1 MIYCLSCKRN
11 TSDLNGSH
19 SKSKNGRMMM
29 KCSCGVCKGKKC
41 QFVKSSGATR
51 AKGKGSQKGQTA
63 DGLFGDILG
72 TILPIA
78 GTIGG
83 AYLGSPMTGN
93 MLGNV
98 GSQLASKIPF

>member
-11 TSDLNGSH
+11 TSDLNGTH

-29 KCSCGVCKGKKC
+29 KCSCSICKGKKC
-41 QFVKSSGATR
+41 QFVKSSGTMNVKR
-51 AKGKGSQKGQTA
+51 KGGAKG

-72 TILPIA
+72 TLLPIA

-83 AYLGSPMTGN
+83 VYTGNPIAGN

-98 GSQLASKIPF
+98 GSQFASKIPF